1 MSEQNVVSVTALE
14 IIPGREGAF
23 LSLAGRMQTL
33 IRRKGYGTNQLLRDG
48 ADPLRYYDIRV
59 WRNADTAALAEHD
72 REVLELRQAFALHV
86 LSRPIVDVAWAVEF
100 GLTAAGP
107 WQERRSGGDRRASD
121 RRAKMLSFEGPD
133 RRHETD
139 RRMSQRRTAVLETGD
154 GSPEEAALVAAA
166 RLARERARAN
176 FSNFRVGAALRTAD
190 GAIVTGCNVE
200 SPTYGLTMCAERV
213 AVFKAISEGHAHPVS
228 IAVVADSSMPTPPC
242 GACRQVLWEVGGDVE
257 IVLADLSAIRS
268 RHSLKNL
275 LPHPFDER
283 IIR

>member
-1 MSEQNVVSVTALE
+1 M
-14 IIPGREGAF
+14 
-23 LSLAGRMQTL
+23 
-33 IRRKGYGTNQLLRDG
+33 
-48 ADPLRYYDIRV
+48 
-59 WRNADTAALAEHD
+59 AAQAERD
-72 REVLELRQAFALHV
+72 REVADLRDAFAAHV

-100 GLTAAGP
+100 GLSAAGP
-107 WQERRSGGDRRASD
+107 WQERRSGGDRRMAE
-121 RRAKMLSFEGPD
+121 RRAKMLSFEGPNRREDPD
-133 RRHETD
+133 RRTT
-139 RRMSQRRTAVLETGD
+139 QRRAAVLD
-154 GSPEEAALVAAA
+154 GADGGSDEAALVAAA
-166 RLARERARAN
+166 RMARERARAT

-190 GAIVTGCNVE
+190 GVIVTGCNVE

-228 IAVVADSSMPTPPC
+228 IAVVADSAMPTPPC

>member
-14 IIPGREGAF
+14 IIPGREGEF
-23 LSLAGRMQTL
+23 LSLAGRMQAL

-48 ADPLRYYDIRV
+48 TDPLRYYDIRV

-72 REVLELRQAFALHV
+72 REVLELREAFALHV

-107 WQERRSGGDRRASD
+107 WQERRSGGDRRVGE
-121 RRAKMLSFEGPD
+121 RRARMLSFEGPD
-133 RRHETD
+133 RRHEAD
-139 RRMSQRRTAVLETGD
+139 RRANDRRTAVLDAGERG
-154 GSPEEAALVAAA
+154 PEEATLVAAA

-213 AVFKAISEGHAHPVS
+213 AVFKAISEGHAPPVS
-228 IAVVADSSMPTPPC
+228 IAIVADSLMPTPPC
-242 GACRQVLWEVGGDVE
+242 GACRQVLWEVGGDIE
-257 IVLADLSAIRS
+257 ILLADLGGIRN
-268 RHSLKNL
+268 RYSLKSL

-283 IIR
+283 VIR

>member
-14 IIPGREGAF
+14 IIPGREGEF
-23 LSLAGRMQTL
+23 LSLAGRVQGL

-48 ADPLRYYDIRV
+48 TDSLRYYDIRV
-59 WRNADTAALAEHD
+59 WRNADAAAQAEHD
-72 REVLELRQAFALHV
+72 RELVELRAAFATHV
-86 LSRPIVDVAWAVEF
+86 LSKPIVDIAWAVEF
-100 GLTAAGP
+100 GLSAAGP
-107 WQERRSGGDRRASD
+107 WQERRSGADRRVGD
-121 RRAKMLSFEGPD
+121 RRAKMLSFEGPERRLEPD
-133 RRHETD
+133 RRVG
-139 RRMSQRRTAVLETGD
+139 QRRAAVLEGGE
-154 GSPEEAALVAAA
+154 GSPDEAALVAAA
-166 RLARERARAN
+166 RMARERARAN

-257 IVLADLSAIRS
+257 IVLADLGGVRS
-268 RHSLKNL
+268 RYSLKNL